1 MQNLRGQTRCIIGDV
16 QMANRPL
23 YRYGGHIW
31 LIGFKEYY
39 GMPRG
44 HEFDPFGI
52 YARFSENIP
61 NVFLEYVCNGK
72 KDLGLII
79 VAAFP
84 KK

>member
-1 MQNLRGQTRCIIGDV
+1 
-16 QMANRPL
+16 
-23 YRYGGHIW
+23 
-31 LIGFKEYY
+31 
-39 GMPRG
+39 MPRG